1 MDQEPDKSP
10 NRGIGS
16 TSPLGW
22 HSIAPPRG
30 PPGTTPSP
38 AVGARPTPTSG
49 NPRAAGHLPGWL
61 LWPAP
66 AGTLPAQAAQPQPY
80 PTRELGQQCR
90 LLGKASS
97 SPAQSQF
104 TAGAP
109 CHREPSKLAQQ
120 ITASLSPSCEAQLVV
135 FLSLQPS
142 CEPLIAGHGW
152 ACATTNSVS
161 CLSLEASPQHRPGGS
176 SRRGIRPAENAELAA
191 LAFPGSLYFHINFLI
206 KPSVSTKNKNK
217 NLLGF

>member
-1 MDQEPDKSP
+1 MWKFQIPGKRFRHLLDQETDKSP

-16 TSPLGW
+16 TSPPGW

-30 PPGTTPSP
+30 PPRNYTVSCRRSETNADNRQPQ
-38 AVGARPTPTSG
+38 
-49 NPRAAGHLPGWL
+49 AAGHLPGCL

-80 PTRELGQQCR
+80 PTSELGQQCC

-109 CHREPSKLAQQ
+109 FHREPSKLAQQ

-142 CEPLIAGHGW
+142 CEPLTAGHGW

-161 CLSLEASPQHRPGGS
+161 CLSLKASPQHCPGGS
-176 SRRGIRPAENAELAA
+176 SRRGI
-191 LAFPGSLYFHINFLI
+191 
-206 KPSVSTKNKNK
+206 
-217 NLLGF
+217 